1 MEFVLFTVNAIVIY
15 LLSDWI
21 IRFIESRRGEPIKH
35 RRMVFFVVFLPL
47 ILISFELLRTLLID
61 SA

>member
-15 LLSDWI
+15 LLSDRI
-21 IRFIESRRGEPIKH
+21 IRFIESRRAEPIKN
-35 RRMVFFVVFLPL
+35 RRIVFFVVFLPL
-47 ILISFELLRTLLID
+47 ILISFEFLRTLLIG